1 MNSPVNSIGAFN
13 SAYYAAC
20 AIGNFMNWYL
30 PDRYG
35 RIRTIQIAC
44 VNSVVAIALQTGA
57 VNFGMFVAGRVLGG
71 FSCGIVYALCPTYA
85 AVSRIAGIRDG
96 QEHRG

>member
-1 MNSPVNSIGAFN
+1 
-13 SAYYAAC
+13 
-20 AIGNFMNWYL
+20 MNWYL

-44 VNSVVAIALQTGA
+44 INSVVAIALQTGA

-71 FSCGIVYALCPTYA
+71 LSCGLVFALCPTYA
-85 AVSRIAGIRDG
+85 AVGTDI
-96 QEHRG
+96 